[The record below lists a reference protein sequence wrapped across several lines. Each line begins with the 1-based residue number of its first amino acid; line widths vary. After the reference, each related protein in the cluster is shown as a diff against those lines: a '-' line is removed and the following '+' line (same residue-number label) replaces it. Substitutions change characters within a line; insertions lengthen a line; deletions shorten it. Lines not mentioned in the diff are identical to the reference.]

1 MQHTAVAEAEGFPCL
16 TSWCRFPS
24 STCSLLM
31 MLSPTNTMLSYCCHQ
46 WDCQSKGPIGL
57 STNDTIRAPIIAEQ
71 PGLLA
76 FLRCII
82 SADDEQPKVGAKRRA
97 HPLIAS
103 DIVCGTDGWVNP
115 ILQKVG
121 LVVSPIA
128 FSRIWYDIF
137 WRPGHVTT
145 NTARQIGALRHPSRP
160 GSLYQ
165 EDMSHIPSRELGAM
179 SSDAALCVPER

>member
-1 MQHTAVAEAEGFPCL
+1 MESQLPFPQEGSTNQRQHAAVAEAEGFPCL

-24 STCSLLM
+24 STCCLLM

-57 STNDTIRAPIIAEQ
+57 STNHTIHAPIIAEQ

-76 FLRCII
+76 FLKCII

-103 DIVCGTDGWVNP
+103 EICLRNRRLGESNLAKGWIGCLTDRIQSNP
-115 ILQKVG
+115 LGVELITSGRVEPFADPG
-121 LVVSPIA
+121 RLVDEPSP
-128 FSRIWYDIF
+128 
-137 WRPGHVTT
+137 T
-145 NTARQIGALRHPSRP
+145 
-160 GSLYQ
+160 
-165 EDMSHIPSRELGAM
+165 
-179 SSDAALCVPER
+179 